1 MTDRVTLPFGD
12 GSLELKRDNM
22 AKFASGSVLASWG
35 GTVLLATAVVGKQPR
50 EGVDFF
56 PLMVDYEER
65 LYAAGK
71 ISGSRFIKREGR
83 PSDRAILTAR
93 LIDRPLRPLFPKEL
107 RKDVQVII
115 TVLSYDSE
123 HQPDIMAINA
133 ASAALMLSGAP
144 FNGPVGGARV
154 GLIDGKLVVN
164 ATDSQMEASKLNIV
178 VAGTADKVMML
189 EADASEIPEATVLEA
204 IELAHKTIAEAC
216 RVQTKLAEGTVKM
229 AFPAFDGAIVT
240 AVAQAI
246 GAKLTKALTLTDGPA
261 RKSEVDAIENELFES
276 LAETYGKLNLKT
288 AFEKLVDKTV
298 RDDIL
303 TKGHRPDGRKLDEIR
318 PLKVEAGLLPRTH
331 GSGFFGRGETQVITI
346 ATLGAPGEEQ
356 MIDTMEEDTTKR
368 YMHHYNFPPYSV
380 GEVKPMR
387 SPGRREIGHG
397 ALAEKAL
404 RPVIPSREQFP
415 YTVRLVSEVVSSNG
429 STSMA
434 ATCGSTI
441 ALMDAG
447 VPIKAPVAGMS
458 IGLVHGGGKTYKL
471 LTDIAGAEDFSG
483 DMDFKVTGTR
493 EGITAIQLDIKIDGL
508 TFDIVKEALEAA
520 KVGREV
526 VLDAIAKV
534 IAKPR
539 PELSPYAPRIF
550 TLHINTEKIGEIIGP
565 GGKTIRKLIED
576 CGGKEVISIDI
587 EDDGTVLVSSVDPK
601 AAEKAIVQ
609 IEAMTREIQV
619 GEVFTAPV
627 VDIVRSRQTGQD
639 VGAVV
644 QILPKT
650 DGMIHISELADHRVA
665 KVSDVVKVGDVVTV
679 KVVGVDPIKGRISLS
694 MKQVTLQK

>member
-35 GTVLLATAVVGKQPR
+35 GTVLLATTVIGKQPR

-93 LIDRPLRPLFPKEL
+93 LVDRPLRPLFPKEF
-107 RKDVQVII
+107 RNDVQVIV
-115 TVLSYDSE
+115 TVLSYDRE
-123 HQPDIMAINA
+123 HEPDIIAINA
-133 ASAALMLSGAP
+133 ASAALALSGAP
-144 FNGPVGGARV
+144 FNGPVGAARV

-164 ATDSQMEASKLNIV
+164 PSGSQMDQSTLNIV

-189 EADASEIPEATVLEA
+189 EADATEVPEATVLEA
-204 IELAHKTIAEAC
+204 ITLAQKTIAQAVT
-216 RVQTKLAEGTVKM
+216 VQTKLAEGTEKM
-229 AFPAFDGAIVT
+229 TFDGVDEAMVK
-240 AVAQAI
+240 AVSDAI
-246 GAKLTKALTLTDGPA
+246 GTKLTKALAIADA
-261 RKSEVDAIENELFES
+261 DERKDTIAALETELFEA
-276 LAETYGKLNLKT
+276 LTETYGKLNLKT
-288 AFEKLVDKTV
+288 AFEKLVDKGV
-298 RDDIL
+298 REAIL
-303 TKGHRPDGRKLDEIR
+303 TKDHRPDGRKLDEIR

-346 ATLGAPGEEQ
+346 ATLGAPGDEQ

-368 YMHHYNFPPYSV
+368 YLHHYNFPPFSV

-404 RPVIPSREQFP
+404 RPVIPDREKFP

-458 IGLVHGGGKTYKL
+458 IGLVHGGGKNYKL

-493 EGITAIQLDIKIDGL
+493 AGITAIQLDIKIDGL
-508 TFDIVKEALEAA
+508 TFEIVKEALARA
-520 KVGREV
+520 KTGREV

-550 TLHINTEKIGEIIGP
+550 TMHISTEKIGEIIGP

-587 EDDGTVLVSSVDPK
+587 EDDGTVLVASADK
-601 AAEKAIVQ
+601 EAAEKAIAQ
-609 IEAMTREIQV
+609 IEAMTREVRV
-619 GEVFTAPV
+619 GEMFTAPV

-665 KVSDVVKVGDVVTV
+665 KVTDVVKVGDVVTV
-679 KVVGVDPIKGRISLS
+679 KVVAVDPIKGRISLS
-694 MKQVTLQK
+694 MKQV